1 MKEVLVYDSQL
12 GYYEMLKS
20 RLKEGF
26 NFVLFT
32 RGMTKI
38 AEEFDAVLFFLHED
52 IELIDLSRL
61 YNAKV
66 PIIIGLSKDVAE
78 ETTQGNIYTLNLQQT
93 KKGLIKRVRMLLKKL
108 RDIAA

>member
-12 GYYEMLKS
+12 GYYEMLRS

-52 IELIDLSRL
+52 IELIDLSAL
-61 YNAKV
+61 FHAKV
-66 PIIIGLSKDVAE
+66 PLIIGLSKNAE
-78 ETTQGNIYTLNLQQT
+78 NDARQENVYTLNLQQT
-93 KKGLIKRVRMLLKKL
+93 KKSLINSVRLLLKKL
-108 RDIAA
+108 REVAA